1 MVNLF
6 PKLGRLS
13 VDHRMFQF
21 RKSVTFT
28 MINTGTMTS
37 GDVGMLRKVTI
48 VALHCCV
55 SRIRRGSFKEKEFY
69 KDSHDDL

>member
-1 MVNLF
+1 M
-6 PKLGRLS
+6 
-13 VDHRMFQF
+13 
-21 RKSVTFT
+21 

-69 KDSHDDL
+69 KVYKDSHDDL

>member
-1 MVNLF
+1 M
-6 PKLGRLS
+6 
-13 VDHRMFQF
+13 
-21 RKSVTFT
+21 

-69 KDSHDDL
+69 KDQGLPRTPMMTHKLTDGVYKTGNLHF